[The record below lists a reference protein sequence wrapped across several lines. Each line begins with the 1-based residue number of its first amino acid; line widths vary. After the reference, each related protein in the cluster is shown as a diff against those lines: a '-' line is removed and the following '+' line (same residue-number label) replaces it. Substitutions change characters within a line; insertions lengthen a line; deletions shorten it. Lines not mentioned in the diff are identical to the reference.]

1 MNPRLVDI
9 DSTAAGRRENP
20 RGRFDRKFDD
30 RRSEWPFGA
39 AETMHGRESLISPE
53 NKSP

>member
-30 RRSEWPFGA
+30 RRSDG
-39 AETMHGRESLISPE
+39 HLGGR
-53 NKSP
+53 NNAWT